1 MKKLSILLFLPV
13 SILCRAQTD
22 SVGGLHTTYERHSII
37 ATASAGIAD
46 GYRNNYA
53 LPQGF
58 EKNNTSGFA
67 PFFAKLEYGF
77 YDRIS
82 LAATLSYDAFYYN
95 YKQEYTGNSGPFT
108 RYRTDDTRIFSG
120 GITAFYHLGNVIRIK
135 HLDPFIGAG
144 LILSNIRY
152 SSFPQDDTTTTKF
165 DHIVSPYLKAG
176 ARYYISS
183 SFSLFGDIGYDK
195 QAALSLGF
203 SCRFF
208 RKQKAPNSK

>member
-1 MKKLSILLFLPV
+1 MKRLFTFLFLLV
-13 SILCRAQTD
+13 SVACRSQSDT
-22 SVGGLHTTYERHSII
+22 VIVLHAAYERHSII

-46 GYRNNYA
+46 GFRNNYS
-53 LPQGF
+53 LPPGF

-82 LAATLSYDAFYYN
+82 IAATFGYDAFYYN
-95 YKQEYTGNSGPFT
+95 YKQEYTGNNGPFT

-135 HLDPFIGAG
+135 HLDPFIGVG
-144 LILSNIRY
+144 LVLSNIRY
-152 SSFPQDDTTTTKF
+152 SSFPQDDTTATKF
-165 DHIVSPYLKAG
+165 DHIVTPYLKAG

-183 SFSLFGDIGYDK
+183 YFSLFGDIGYDK
-195 QAALSLGF
+195 QATLSLGV
-203 SCRFF
+203 SCRFL
-208 RKQKAPNSK
+208 RKQKAISTK